1 MGLSSKKHTMA
12 LLDMLQKMATDLI
25 VRIAEG
31 EGLDA
36 DEMLK
41 KYLGDEAK
49 PTKKKTAPTRAA
61 KVVVSDTAATKCTAT
76 TAKGKPCSLNALTGT
91 CLCRVHTKKESEAP
105 PPVPASDDEAAG
117 PSTGPIK
124 KPPPKKEKKKAAA
137 KKKRDDPPVHT
148 HELDAVVHEDCELCH
163 THGNPLAAAPTETST
178 EDEEEFETVTS
189 PRRSLRSRLMAA
201 AIEEENDYE
210 EE

>member
-1 MGLSSKKHTMA
+1 MA
-12 LLDMLQKMATDLI
+12 LLDMLQKMATDLV

-31 EGLDA
+31 EGLDV

-41 KYLGDEAK
+41 KYLGNEAK
-49 PTKKKTAPTRAA
+49 PPKAKATRAA
-61 KVVVSDTAATKCTAT
+61 KVTVSDTTVTKCTAT
-76 TAKGKPCSLNALTGT
+76 TAKGKPCSLNALPGT
-91 CLCRVHTKKESEAP
+91 CTCRVHTKKGEDEESGP
-105 PPVPASDDEAAG
+105 G

-124 KPPPKKEKKKAAA
+124 KPKEKKEKKTVAK
-137 KKKRDDPPVHT
+137 KKKRDDPPMHT
-148 HELDAVVHEDCELCH
+148 HDLDETVHEDCELCH
-163 THGNPLAAAPTETST
+163 THGNPLASSST
-178 EDEEEFETVTS
+178 PDVPDVPEEEEEFETVTS